1 MLPAVEAQN
10 LNHWTAGEVPDR
22 YSSYLP
28 FADLKCR
35 RVKSFAHGMQF
46 INHLELIPAL
56 GEFTIKPA
64 VKVLK
69 VNTAYCET
77 KRLRQQTAGK
87 LRS

>member
-1 MLPAVEAQN
+1 MVPAVEAQI

-22 YSSYLP
+22 YSSYFP

-35 RVKSFAHGMQF
+35 WVKSFAQGTQF
-46 INHLELIPAL
+46 TSNLELIPAL
-56 GEFTIKPA
+56 VEFTIKPA
-64 VKVLK
+64 VKVLN

-77 KRLRQQTAGK
+77 KTLRQQTAGK